1 MRPRISK
8 KNVQYFLKQQ
18 YAFTSLKQFFELT
31 EHHASLRNKV
41 IKHMVHEFTGYQFK
55 AGKLLTL
62 NPYTSKY
69 EALTMEGF
77 EHITTVDELF
87 KDLSMLHKTR
97 KEMLEQSRKRILEL
111 SKEKKY
117 SRDRDLEPSV
127 GEYKKT
133 QKRQRLEELEQ
144 NEPSE
149 EQQLER

>member
-1 MRPRISK
+1 MRAKISK

-69 EALTMEGF
+69 EALNMEGF

-97 KEMLEQSRKRILEL
+97 MEMLKQSRKRILEL
-111 SKEKKY
+111 SKEKKH
-117 SRDRDLEPSV
+117 SRDKDLDPAI
-127 GEYKKT
+127 GDMGKKRL
-133 QKRQRLEELEQ
+133 KELRQEQ
-144 NEPSE
+144 SSE
-149 EQQLER
+149 EQELER